1 MLFDFFLVRHFHGYY
16 WDYLLHLPVPIWAK
30 RKVKFRFFGQD
41 NTSPNSQ
48 IGDRADE
55 QVSKHGLSAL
65 SFCLNKIVFPTY
77 RKNIR

>member
-1 MLFDFFLVRHFHGYY
+1 MLFDFLVRHFHGYY

-65 SFCLNKIVFPTY
+65 SFA
-77 RKNIR
+77 